1 MLLSHLLFSFFLCTA
16 SSHILLLFS
25 IYKLICER
33 QVILKDQK
41 QLAKS
46 RVPKIYTLE
55 ARTTMI
61 PWCGDSVFEPL
72 QIKYARTLG
81 DLWAQLLSFNY
92 SFTFLNVPPCEAIAW
107 PKEFYFILF
116 TLECEKIFQYF
127 LVIYSTSCKGP
138 LSRKRLY
145 QTITTSRK
153 LKVTYR
159 DSKLFHESNVS
170 FSQKVNSNIY
180 LKKPNKNTM

>member
-72 QIKYARTLG
+72 QIKVCKNTRRPLG
-81 DLWAQLLSFNY
+81 S
-92 SFTFLNVPPCEAIAW
+92 TPFLQIFLYFFKCPPLRGHCMA
-107 PKEFYFILF
+107 KRVLFYFIHIRVWKNLSIFPCNLF
-116 TLECEKIFQYF
+116 NF
-127 LVIYSTSCKGP
+127 
-138 LSRKRLY
+138 
-145 QTITTSRK
+145 
-153 LKVTYR
+153 
-159 DSKLFHESNVS
+159 
-170 FSQKVNSNIY
+170 
-180 LKKPNKNTM
+180 M

>member
-1 MLLSHLLFSFFLCTA
+1 MAKRVFFS
-16 SSHILLLFS
+16 
-25 IYKLICER
+25 
-33 QVILKDQK
+33 
-41 QLAKS
+41 
-46 RVPKIYTLE
+46 
-55 ARTTMI
+55 
-61 PWCGDSVFEPL
+61 
-72 QIKYARTLG
+72 
-81 DLWAQLLSFNY
+81 
-92 SFTFLNVPPCEAIAW
+92 
-107 PKEFYFILF
+107 LF
-116 TLECEKIFQYF
+116 TLKCEKIFQYF